1 MGRRWGFHSGVGHMK
16 ECRISGDLFIQDS
29 LIFGDVSFGALTVF
43 GRIATTK
50 KSGSA
55 ITIPSTYAFGE
66 AWEMRYTSELSNT
79 QFQGIFLE
87 VRTSVANT
95 STIRGAEFAAASQGA
110 IAVGTLEG
118 ANIRATVRSTTTGN
132 ITNMFVVTGEANFNS
147 SAYTGTVTKIAAVR
161 GKVSMED
168 GATYTNSSIFL
179 AEAEGITGSD
189 VIGSILR
196 GNVNANI
203 TADAIIDMTGVNL
216 TLVDTDKVNLI
227 KFKDTGG
234 DEVIL
239 RVSDGGTVS
248 VAAA

>member
-1 MGRRWGFHSGVGHMK
+1 MALGNISQLSRGLYSLDTANPAAPPYSNGPYIWDQDLILNS
-16 ECRISGDLFIQDS
+16 RIVTGTKIAGSAVTVVS
-29 LIFGDVSFGALTVF
+29 TYSFGEV
-43 GRIATTK
+43 
-50 KSGSA
+50 
-55 ITIPSTYAFGE
+55 
-66 AWEMRYTSELSNT
+66 WELRYTSEKSNT
-79 QFQGIFLE
+79 QFQGMFME

-95 STIRGAEFAAASQGA
+95 STIRGMEIAAAQQGA
-110 IAVGTLEG
+110 VAVGTLEG
-118 ANIRATVRSTTTGN
+118 GNFRATARSTTTGN
-132 ITNMFVVTGEANFNS
+132 ITNMFGVTGEANFNS
-147 SAYTGTVTKIAAVR
+147 SAYTGTVTTIAAVR

-168 GATYTNSSIFL
+168 GATYTNSSVFL
-179 AEAEGITGSD
+179 ANAEGITGAD

-196 GNVNANI
+196 ASINANI
-203 TADAIIDMTGVNL
+203 TADAIIDCTGMNL

>member
-1 MGRRWGFHSGVGHMK
+1 MTIGNVSQTSRGLRSLGGIASPPYTNGPYIWDQDLILNS
-16 ECRISGDLFIQDS
+16 RIVTGTSMNGQA
-29 LIFGDVSFGALTVF
+29 V
-43 GRIATTK
+43 
-50 KSGSA
+50 
-55 ITIPSTYAFGE
+55 TIVSTYSFGE
-66 AWEMRYTSELSNT
+66 AWELRYTSEKSNA

-95 STIRGAEFAAASQGA
+95 STIRGMEIAAASQGA
-110 IAVGTLEG
+110 IAVGVLEG

-132 ITNMFVVTGEANFNS
+132 ITSMFGVTGEANFNS
-147 SAYTGTVTKIAAVR
+147 SAYTGTVTTIAAVR

-168 GATYTNSSIFL
+168 GATYTNSSVFL
-179 AEAEGITGSD
+179 ANAEGITGSD

-196 GNVNANI
+196 ASINANI
-203 TADAIIDMTGVNL
+203 TADAIIDCTGMNL

-239 RVSDGGTVS
+239 RVSDAGVVS

>member
-1 MGRRWGFHSGVGHMK
+1 MGLGLISRAGRGLYSLDSVNPAAPPYTNGPYVWDQDLILNS
-16 ECRISGDLFIQDS
+16 RIVTG
-29 LIFGDVSFGALTVF
+29 TK
-43 GRIATTK
+43 IA
-50 KSGSA
+50 GSA
-55 ITIPSTYAFGE
+55 VTIVSTYAYGE
-66 AWEMRYTSELSNT
+66 AWELRWTSELSNT

-95 STIRGAEFAAASQGA
+95 STIRGVEFAATSQGA

-132 ITNMFVVTGEANFNS
+132 ITNMFGITGEANFNS
-147 SAYTGTVTKIAAVR
+147 SAYTGTVTQIAAVR
-161 GKVSMED
+161 GKVSLED
-168 GATYTNSSIFL
+168 GATYTDSSVFL
-179 AEAEGITGSD
+179 ANAEGITGAD

-196 GNVNANI
+196 GNINANI

-239 RVSDGGTVS
+239 RVSDSGTVS

>member
-1 MGRRWGFHSGVGHMK
+1 MVLGHVSQQSQGLYSLD
-16 ECRISGDLFIQDS
+16 RDNPAAPPYTNGPYVWDQDLFHNSRIVTGTKIGAS
-29 LIFGDVSFGALTVF
+29 AVTIVSTYSFGEV
-43 GRIATTK
+43 
-50 KSGSA
+50 
-55 ITIPSTYAFGE
+55 
-66 AWEMRYTSELSNT
+66 WELRYTSEKVDT
-79 QFQGIFLE
+79 QFQGIFME

-118 ANIRATVRSTTTGN
+118 ANFRATVRSTTTGN
-132 ITNMFVVTGEANFNS
+132 ITNMFGVTGEANFNS
-147 SAYTGTVTKIAAVR
+147 SAYTGTVTQIAAVR

-168 GATYTNSSIFL
+168 GATYTDSSVFL
-179 AEAEGITGSD
+179 ANAEGITGAD
-189 VIGSILR
+189 TMGSVLR
-196 GNVNANI
+196 ASINANI
-203 TADAIIDMTGVNL
+203 TMDAIIDCTGMNL

-239 RVSDGGTVS
+239 RVDDSGVVS